1 MNVIKKIQICG
12 AVFGMAAACAGE
24 IDWQNW
30 QAYSHDK
37 LAPETALK
45 LTVSNPVPVIGKE
58 KLSGKNLNIPSGGG
72 DLNELLNVT
81 PKEVNKAL
89 LVKVVEVPADMTVK
103 LGLGAD
109 WWFEVYCNGKI
120 SSGTLRAGGNID
132 YPPAAKDHYVALDL
146 KKGLNV
152 VAIFVQ
158 SGSVG
163 KFTFAVE
170 KVSAETPVS
179 RISRR
184 NENEALLTSQLQLRH
199 GPWLIAPDHG
209 TVTIGILTDGYVYG
223 AGVEYRIVGN
233 KLWQRKWDTLGG
245 VLRNDSDLHRI
256 TLDNLKPGAEYEYR
270 ILLASE
276 NEKFVPLD
284 THTFTAVP
292 DDDREFS
299 FFVTGDTQFGSAKR
313 GRLLKKWQKLTE
325 SCDFQ
330 VSLGDM
336 SNIYDDFD
344 VVFFGGYLNWQ
355 GKKIYHGK
363 PFVSVRGNHELRG
376 TERSRWFGILSA
388 DKEKGYHSFTW
399 GKTFFIVLDTGG
411 DPTDIKRN
419 SMTAEATKEYMS
431 AQRQWLKETVDSAE
445 YKNAKFR
452 IILSHEAPH
461 SHRVSPMN
469 DVAKF
474 ISEPLLK
481 AAKDKKYPIHLWLS
495 GHIHRYRRTIP
506 LTTAAYANAPCDPED
521 MSSGADYP
529 FPIITVEGP
538 GKNSPLAASATIV
551 KVTAEAVEVKSFDEE
566 KRCFDH
572 FTISADGKI
581 TEKEN
586 EYKKETLKIYR

>member
-1 MNVIKKIQICG
+1 MKKIQLCC
-12 AVFGMAAACAGE
+12 AAFGMAATCAGE

-37 LAPETALK
+37 LTPEIALK
-45 LTVSNPVPVIGKE
+45 LTVSAPIPVIGKE

-132 YPPAAKDHYVALDL
+132 YPPAAKDHYVALEL

-152 VAIFVQ
+152 VAVFAQ
-158 SGSVG
+158 SGSIG

-170 KVSAETPVS
+170 KVSAEMPVS

-184 NENEALLTSQLQLRH
+184 NECEALLPSQQQLRH
-199 GPWLIAPDHG
+199 GPWLIAPDRG
-209 TVTIGILTDGYVYG
+209 TVTVGMLTDGYVYG
-223 AGVEYRIVGN
+223 AGVEYRIAGE
-233 KLWQRKWDTLGG
+233 KDWQCKWDTLGG
-245 VLRNDSDLHRI
+245 VLRSDSDLHRI

-276 NEKFVPLD
+276 NKKFKALE
-284 THTFTAVP
+284 THTFTAAP
-292 DDDREFS
+292 DDDRDFS

-336 SNIYDDFD
+336 ANIYDDFD
-344 VVFFGGYLNWQ
+344 VMFFGGYLNWQ

-363 PFVSVRGNHELRG
+363 PFVSVRGNHEMRG
-376 TERSRWFGILSA
+376 TERSRWFGVLSA
-388 DKEKGYHSFTW
+388 GREKGYHSFTW

-411 DPTDIKRN
+411 DGTDIGKN

-431 AQRQWLKETVDSAE
+431 AQRQWLEKIVDSAE

-452 IILSHEAPH
+452 IVLSHEAPH
-461 SHRVSPMN
+461 SHRVSKMN
-469 DVAKF
+469 DIARF
-474 ISEPLLK
+474 ISGPLLE
-481 AAKDKKYPIHLWLS
+481 AAKDEKYPVHLWLS

-506 LTTAAYANAPCDPED
+506 RTTAAYGNAPCDPSD
-521 MSSGADYP
+521 MSTGSEYN
-529 FPIITVEGP
+529 FPILTVEGP
-538 GKNSPLAASATIV
+538 GKNSPLAASATVV
-551 KVTAEAVEVKSFDEE
+551 KVSGEEIEVKSFDEAE
-566 KRCFDH
+566 SCFDH
-572 FTISADGKI
+572 FIIHSDGKI
-581 TEKEN
+581 TEKDN
-586 EYKKETLKIYR
+586 EYKNGMLKIYR